1 MFINPLSPFTFLKIS
16 SLKATSFILFVLL
29 LKSNLLRLKGGLIGG
44 LFALILLSGIV
55 ISSSVA
61 VGSLIYAFKIKN
73 DNNPNKDLE
82 VEDKLEAVNIWFM
95 FYFFS
100 N

>member
-44 LFALILLSGIV
+44 LFALILISGLVLSSTI
-55 ISSSVA
+55 A
-61 VGSLIYAFKIKN
+61 AGSIIYALKIKKDN
-73 DNNPNKDLE
+73 DTNKDVE
-82 VEDKLEAVNIWFM
+82 VEDKLEAVNI
-95 FYFFS
+95 
-100 N
+100 

>member
-44 LFALILLSGIV
+44 LFALILISGIV
-55 ISSSVA
+55 LSSTIA
-61 VGSLIYAFKIKN
+61 AGSIIYALKIKKDN
-73 DNNPNKDLE
+73 DTNNDVE
-82 VEDKLEAVNIWFM
+82 VEDKLEAVNI
-95 FYFFS
+95 
-100 N
+100 

>member
-16 SLKATSFILFVLL
+16 SLKATSLILFVLL

-55 ISSSVA
+55 LSSSIA
-61 VGSLIYAFKIKN
+61 VGSILYALKIKKE
-73 DNNPNKDLE
+73 NNPTNDLE
-82 VEDKLEAVNIWFM
+82 VEDKLEAVNI
-95 FYFFS
+95 
-100 N
+100 

>member
-16 SLKATSFILFVLL
+16 SLKATSLILFILL

-44 LFALILLSGIV
+44 LFALILLSGIF

-61 VGSLIYAFKIKN
+61 VGSIIYALKINNKN
-73 DNNPNKDLE
+73 KPNNDLE
-82 VEDKLEAVNIWFM
+82 VEDKLEAVNI
-95 FYFFS
+95 
-100 N
+100 

>member
-44 LFALILLSGIV
+44 LFALILISGIV
-55 ISSSVA
+55 LSSTIA
-61 VGSLIYAFKIKN
+61 AGSLVYALKIKKEN
-73 DNNPNKDLE
+73 DRSNDVE
-82 VEDKLEAVNIWFM
+82 VEDKLEAVNI
-95 FYFFS
+95 
-100 N
+100 

>member
-44 LFALILLSGIV
+44 LFALILLSGV
-55 ISSSVA
+55 VVSSSIA
-61 VGSLIYAFKIKN
+61 AGSIIYALKIKN
-73 DNNPNKDLE
+73 DNNEKNNVN
-82 VEDKLEAVNIWFM
+82 VEDKLEAVNI
-95 FYFFS
+95 
-100 N
+100 

>member
-44 LFALILLSGIV
+44 LFALILISGLVLSSTI
-55 ISSSVA
+55 A
-61 VGSLIYAFKIKN
+61 AGSIIYALKVKK
-73 DNNPNKDLE
+73 DNNSSNDVE
-82 VEDKLEAVNIWFM
+82 VEDKLEAVNI
-95 FYFFS
+95 
-100 N
+100 

>member
-55 ISSSVA
+55 ASSSIA
-61 VGSLIYAFKIKN
+61 AGAIIYALKIKN
-73 DNNPNKDLE
+73 DNKPNKDVE
-82 VEDKLEAVNIWFM
+82 VEDKLEAVNI
-95 FYFFS
+95 
-100 N
+100 

>member
-1 MFINPLSPFTFLKIS
+1 MFINPLSPFTVLKIS

-55 ISSSVA
+55 LSSTIA
-61 VGSLIYAFKIKN
+61 AGSIVYALKIKKE
-73 DNNPNKDLE
+73 NNPNKDVE
-82 VEDKLEAVNIWFM
+82 VEDKLEAVNI
-95 FYFFS
+95 
-100 N
+100 